1 MSTDFEHSELAT
13 VQGITSTTWALA
25 LIAVVLRFTARRMS
39 NAGLWYDDYM
49 TILALV
55 RQEITRQGFL
65 LY

>member
-1 MSTDFEHSELAT
+1 MGTYFEHSELAA

-39 NAGLWYDDYM
+39 KAGLWYDDYM

-55 RQEITRQGFL
+55 QSDGTCRVFL

>member
-1 MSTDFEHSELAT
+1 MAPIFEHSELAA

-39 NAGLWYDDYM
+39 KAGLWYDDYM

-55 RQEITRQGFL
+55 Q
-65 LY
+65 